1 MKIQS
6 QAPITDQASFY
17 DEEEIYLNTTDL
29 SLTIEN
35 IVSMFCEDMEE
46 EQLQKSVQQQ

>member
-17 DEEEIYLNTTDL
+17 DEEEIYLNTTDHL
-29 SLTIEN
+29 KDNRINQIN
-35 IVSMFCEDMEE
+35 ILKGTDKV
-46 EQLQKSVQQQ
+46 